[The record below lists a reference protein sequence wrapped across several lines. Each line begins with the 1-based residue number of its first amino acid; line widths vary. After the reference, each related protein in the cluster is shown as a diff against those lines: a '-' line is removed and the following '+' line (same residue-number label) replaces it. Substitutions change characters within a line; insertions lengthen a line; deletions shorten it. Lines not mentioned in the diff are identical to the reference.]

1 MLCAQI
7 QEQTEA
13 YSLLASSSVICRSHR
28 LMLGVVTALRR
39 DGLLAELKKHIAG
52 HIGCSILESD
62 RTNDLY
68 LVIDFWRSKYDF
80 FESEILPSS
89 IFLTGVLDRLA
100 YQHCSVGPFS
110 FPPPPAPLVGESFG
124 KGRNSNIEAPSE
136 FEPLRL
142 VSR

>member
-1 MLCAQI
+1 MIC
-7 QEQTEA
+7 
-13 YSLLASSSVICRSHR
+13 YSIRLLKILPEKADH
-28 LMLGVVTALRR
+28 VVRALRQE
-39 DGLLAELKKHIAG
+39 GLFAELKKEIPG

-62 RTNDLY
+62 LTNDLY
-68 LVIDFWRSKYDF
+68 LVIDFWESKYDF
-80 FESEILPSS
+80 FESEISPSS

-100 YQHCSVGPFS
+100 YQHCAFGPFS